1 MWGLRTIW
9 YIVGGRDE
17 GLPEW
22 GKLTRAE
29 GAPRTRAELK
39 PERGNALGTNLNPR
53 ELSPV
58 QSPGSLLWRKL
69 REDIKVGGEGV
80 LHQINRVY
88 LQ

>member
-1 MWGLRTIW
+1 MLQHSPQRWPSTRCGFRLAKVKVRCVGHLTHTIW

-53 ELSPV
+53 ELSPI
-58 QSPGSLLWRKL
+58 Q
-69 REDIKVGGEGV
+69 
-80 LHQINRVY
+80 
-88 LQ
+88 